1 MGSAKQGSYRIRNKV
16 VILKKIIIIYTTIY
30 RTGGAEFEKAAQTLA
45 VEKQAQFPELE
56 VIAQVTESKKELLEL
71 IERIKNNDDEIL
83 EFHFIGHS
91 GVYGIMF
98 GTTDWPEQFSPYEW
112 RQQSWPLA
120 KEAHMYFH
128 ACRTARW
135 FAPYLA
141 NHFKVPVHGFWWYTT
156 VSASAK
162 KFVWPAKDK
171 AYIVSCPGNK
181 SHGLFASV
189 LKYLQFTQL
198 YPLIEFKPE
207 DAPLDS
213 SYDQVSE
220 LYEDTFEDLSVRR
233 DEWNWLN
240 SQIDFNKK
248 PRVLDIG
255 CGNGAFLRQIATK
268 LSLGCGVDASAGMLK
283 MARTKAELKQI
294 SNLQFSQITGP
305 NLPFEDNSFDY
316 VISVLSFRYL
326 DWDPMVH
333 EILRVLKPGG
343 RILILDMVAAPVK
356 FYEWP
361 KLLVSK
367 FRHYFQRVQ
376 NPKYYKALSKM
387 VSTGAWKQMLK
398 YNPIRAEH
406 EYKWYLNSRFPDS
419 KYSCINIGWN
429 SRIITFASNPI
440 HFKTVQ
446 KMSFP

>member
-1 MGSAKQGSYRIRNKV
+1 M
-16 VILKKIIIIYTTIY
+16 KKIVIAYTTLY
-30 RTGGAEFEKAAQTLA
+30 RTGGAEFEKAARTLNE
-45 VEKQAQFPELE
+45 EKKSQFPQIE
-56 VIAQVTESKKELLEL
+56 VICQSTESKKELLDL
-71 IERIKNNDDEIL
+71 IDKIKLSGDEIF

-98 GTTDWPEQFSPYEW
+98 GTTNWPEQFSPFEW
-112 RQQSWPLA
+112 RQQTWPLSTDA
-120 KEAHMYFH
+120 RMYFH

-141 NHFKVPVHGFWWYTT
+141 NHFKVPVHGYWWYTT
-156 VSASAK
+156 VSASSE
-162 KFVWPAKDK
+162 KFIWPAKEK
-171 AYIVSCPGNK
+171 AYIVSCPGRK

-189 LKYLQFTQL
+189 LKYLHLTKL

-207 DAPLDS
+207 DAPLDR

-220 LYEDTFEDLSVRR
+220 LYEDTFEDLTVRR
-233 DEWNWLN
+233 DEWSWLN
-240 SQIDFNKK
+240 SQIDFSNK
-248 PRVLDIG
+248 PTLLDIG
-255 CGNGAFLRQIATK
+255 CGNGAFLRQIAPN
-268 LSLGCGVDASAGMLK
+268 LSMGYGADASAGMLK
-283 MARTKAELKQI
+283 MARTKAEQKNI
-294 SNLQFSQITGP
+294 SNLKFSQISGP
-305 NLPFEDNSFDY
+305 SLPYEDNSFDY

-326 DWDPMVH
+326 DWDPMVQ

-343 RILILDMVAAPVK
+343 RILILDMVAAPIK

-361 KLLVSK
+361 QLLFSK
-367 FRHYFQRVQ
+367 FRHYFQRLQ
-376 NPKYYKALSKM
+376 NPRYYKALSKM
-387 VSTGAWKQMLK
+387 VTTEAWQQMLK

-406 EYKWYLNSRFPDS
+406 EYKWYLTSRFPNS

-429 SRIITFASNPI
+429 SRIITFASDPV

>member
-1 MGSAKQGSYRIRNKV
+1 M
-16 VILKKIIIIYTTIY
+16 KIILITYTTIY
-30 RTGGAEFEKAAQTLA
+30 RTGGAEFEKAAKTLHS
-45 VEKQAQFPELE
+45 EKKVQFSHFEIICQP
-56 VIAQVTESKKELLEL
+56 TESKKDLLRL
-71 IERIKNNDDEIL
+71 IENIKNAGHEIF

-98 GTTDWPEQFSPYEW
+98 GSTKWPEQFSPFEW
-112 RQQSWPLA
+112 RQQSWPLCSDA
-120 KEAHMYFH
+120 KLFFH

-141 NHFKVPVHGFWWYTT
+141 NHFKVPVYGYWWYTT
-156 VSASAK
+156 VSASPE
-162 KFVWPAKDK
+162 KFIWPANEK
-171 AYIVSCPGNK
+171 AYIVSCPGKK

-189 LKYLQFTQL
+189 FKYLRLATL

-207 DAPLDS
+207 DVPIDR

-233 DEWNWLN
+233 DEWSWLN
-240 SQIDFNKK
+240 SEIDFSKNPKL
-248 PRVLDIG
+248 LDIG
-255 CGNGAFLRQIATK
+255 CGNGAFLRQISEK
-268 LSLGCGVDASAGMLK
+268 LSEGCGADASTGMLR
-283 MARTKAELKQI
+283 MARTKAEEKKI
-294 SNLQFSQITGP
+294 TNLNFSQISGP
-305 NLPFEDNSFDY
+305 VLPYDDNSFDY

-326 DWDPMVH
+326 DWDPMIQ

-367 FRHYFQRVQ
+367 LRHYFQRIQ

-387 VSTGAWKQMLK
+387 VSTEAWKQMLK

-406 EYKWYLNSRFPDS
+406 EYKWYLTSRFPNS

-429 SRIITFASNPI
+429 SRIITFASEPV
-440 HFKTVQ
+440 HFKTAQ

>member
-1 MGSAKQGSYRIRNKV
+1 M
-16 VILKKIIIIYTTIY
+16 KKILITYTTLY
-30 RTGGAEFEKAAQTLA
+30 RTGGAEFEKAARTLEA
-45 VEKQAQFPELE
+45 EKKLQYPQLE
-56 VIAQVTESKKELLEL
+56 VISQPVESKKELLDL
-71 IERIKNNDDEIL
+71 IEKIKTSQDEIF

-98 GTTDWPEQFSPYEW
+98 GTTKWPEQFSPYEW
-112 RQQSWPLA
+112 RQQNWPLSNDA
-120 KEAHMYFH
+120 QMYFH

-141 NHFKVPVHGFWWYTT
+141 NHFKIPVHGHWWYTT
-156 VSASAK
+156 VSASPSQ
-162 KFVWPAKDK
+162 FVWPAKDK
-171 AYIVSCPGNK
+171 IYIVSCPGKK

-189 LKYLQFTQL
+189 IKYLHLTKL
-198 YPLIEFKPE
+198 YPMLKFTPE
-207 DAPLDS
+207 DTPLDR

-220 LYEDTFEDLSVRR
+220 LYEDTFEDLTVRR
-233 DEWNWLN
+233 DEWKWLI
-240 SQIDFNKK
+240 SQIDFSKQPK
-248 PRVLDIG
+248 LLDIG
-255 CGNGAFLRQIATK
+255 CGNGAFLRQISSQLTE
-268 LSLGCGVDASAGMLK
+268 GCGADASAGMLK
-283 MARTKAELKQI
+283 MAKTKSDEKNI
-294 SNLQFSQITGP
+294 SNLQFVQISGP
-305 NLPFEDNSFDY
+305 QLPFADNSFDY

-326 DWDPMVH
+326 DWDPMIH

-361 KLLVSK
+361 QLLYSK
-367 FRHYFQRVQ
+367 IRHYLQRIQ

-387 VSTGAWKQMLK
+387 VNTKAWQQMLK

-406 EYKWYLNSRFPDS
+406 EYKWYLNSRFPNS
-419 KYSCINIGWN
+419 EYSCINIGWN
-429 SRIITFASNPI
+429 SRIITFSSEPI

>member
-1 MGSAKQGSYRIRNKV
+1 MS
-16 VILKKIIIIYTTIY
+16 LKKIIITYTTLY
-30 RTGGAEFEKAAQTLA
+30 RTGGVEFEKAARTLT
-45 VEKQAQFPELE
+45 EQKKLQFPQLE
-56 VIAQVTESKKELLEL
+56 IISKPTESKKEFLEL
-71 IERIKNNDDEIL
+71 IEKIKSAGDEIL

-98 GTTDWPEQFSPYEW
+98 GTTKWPEQFSPYEW
-112 RQQSWPLA
+112 RQQSWPLSRDA
-120 KEAHMYFH
+120 RIYFY

-141 NHFKVPVHGFWWYTT
+141 NHFKVPVSGYWWYTT
-156 VSASAK
+156 VSASAS
-162 KFVWPAKDK
+162 KFIWPAKDK
-171 AYIVSCPGNK
+171 AYIVSCPGKK
-181 SHGLFASV
+181 SHGLFASA
-189 LKYLQFTQL
+189 LKYLHLTKL
-198 YPLIEFKPE
+198 YPLLEFKPE
-207 DAPLDS
+207 DAPVDR

-220 LYEDTFEDLSVRR
+220 LYEDTFEDLTVRR
-233 DEWNWLN
+233 DEWDWLN
-240 SQIDFNKK
+240 SEIDFSKK
-248 PRVLDIG
+248 PKLLDIG
-255 CGNGAFLRQIATK
+255 CGNGAFLRQIAPR
-268 LSLGCGVDASAGMLK
+268 LSTGSGADASAGMLK
-283 MARTKAELKQI
+283 MARNKAEQKNI
-294 SNLQFSQITGP
+294 SNLQFAQISGP
-305 NLPFEDNSFDY
+305 QLPYEDNSFDY

-343 RILILDMVAAPVK
+343 RILILDMVAAPIR

-361 KLLVSK
+361 QLLISK
-367 FRHYFQRVQ
+367 FHHYFQRLQ

-387 VSTGAWKQMLK
+387 VTTEAWKQMLK

-429 SRIITFASNPI
+429 SRIITFASKPI
-440 HFKTVQ
+440 HFKAVH